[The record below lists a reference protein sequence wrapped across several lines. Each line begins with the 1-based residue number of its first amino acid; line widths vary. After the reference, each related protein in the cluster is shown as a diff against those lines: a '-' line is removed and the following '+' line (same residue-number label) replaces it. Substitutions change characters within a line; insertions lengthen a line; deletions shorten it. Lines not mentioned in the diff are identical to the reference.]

1 MTCSKLVS
9 VTAKRCADG
18 SALVRRDKQVIGPN
32 GAEYLLE
39 EGLRKPSVVGPPLQ
53 SELDIA
59 PGARR
64 RLK

>member
-9 VTAKRCADG
+9 VTAKRYSDR
-18 SALVRRDKQVIGPN
+18 SAWVCRDKQVIGPD
-32 GAEYLLE
+32 GAEYLIAE
-39 EGLRKPSVVGPPLQ
+39 RLRKLSFVGPPLQ